1 MVYIAV
7 FIEYPTPFL
16 REYFEKIFNLTYP
29 KNRLAIFIHNQVK
42 KLLEFIEFFCFFLQ
56 VEYHKTLTETYM
68 TKFKENE
75 YKFVKYLNYDEDI
88 TEGEARQQ
96 AMYV

>member
-1 MVYIAV
+1 MVYIAI

-42 KLLEFIEFFCFFLQ
+42 NINYIIFFIYRILL
-56 VEYHKTLTETYM
+56 
-68 TKFKENE
+68 
-75 YKFVKYLNYDEDI
+75 
-88 TEGEARQQ
+88 G
-96 AMYV
+96 

>member
-1 MVYIAV
+1 MVYIAI

-42 KLLEFIEFFCFFLQ
+42 IINYYIIFFFILL
-56 VEYHKTLTETYM
+56 
-68 TKFKENE
+68 NSSR
-75 YKFVKYLNYDEDI
+75 LNI
-88 TEGEARQQ
+88 IKI
-96 AMYV
+96 

>member
-42 KLLEFIEFFCFFLQ
+42 KLLEFIEFFCFFL
-56 VEYHKTLTETYM
+56 
-68 TKFKENE
+68 
-75 YKFVKYLNYDEDI
+75 
-88 TEGEARQQ
+88 
-96 AMYV
+96 